1 MKQLPTIHHAPSSCI
16 GRAVHSSE
24 PSHPFIGLRGVAVA
38 IALTAGLHRC
48 GKSFSTRGGL

>member
-1 MKQLPTIHHAPSSCI
+1 VKQLPTIHHAPSSCI